1 MGRERRAS
9 SLPGGDWDDGK
20 VAQGGFVGGPCGL
33 VTDGRLWKPGPWVR
47 ALEGARVEQ
56 AGRKWL
62 LLPLPKIPSA
72 CASSE
77 LKDAISVGET
87 APVTVRPGEDGGV
100 IAASGAVW

>member
-33 VTDGRLWKPGPWVR
+33 AADGRLWKPGPWDR

-62 LLPLPKIPSA
+62 LLPLPKIPGA
-72 CASSE
+72 CTGCE
-77 LKDAISVGET
+77 PKDAISVFET
-87 APVTVRPGEDGGV
+87 APMTVRPVEDGGM